1 MLNFGSTFGSNFWK
15 FRGKFGNTLGLERK
29 LWLLIGST
37 FWERFLGAILGAIYE
52 NLGKNL
58 GNLVLLGAI
67 QNHFGSPIGAFSGQE
82 AVCKLGK
89 FGLWEH
95 FGL

>member
-1 MLNFGSTFGSNFWK
+1 M
-15 FRGKFGNTLGLERK
+15 
-29 LWLLIGST
+29 
-37 FWERFLGAILGAIYE
+37 GAILGAIYE